1 MPEESALSVAF
12 KERYGPWAL
21 IAGGSEGIGEAFA
34 CQMAAVGMNIAV
46 LARREGPLD
55 SLAEKLRRDYRVQ
68 VRTLAVDLTAPDLL
82 TQVSAITG
90 DIEVGMLI
98 YNAGATIGYNR
109 FYDWNLEDL
118 DFMMRLNSLAPVHLA
133 HHFSQ
138 GMVKRGKGG
147 MMFLTS
153 AAAFAGSSHM
163 AIYPATKAF
172 DHLLA
177 EGLWHD
183 LKPAGIDCLSLVVGA
198 TKTPSHQH
206 VDFSKLNPALK
217 DGGAMACEDVA
228 REGLSKLGQYP
239 TWIVGEHNRAR
250 YPASFAQDRRQLIE
264 GMSMATAL
272 INDLEHVSA
281 FKP

>member
-1 MPEESALSVAF
+1 MSEPSVLSSKF

-34 CQMAAVGMNIAV
+34 CQLAEVGINIV
-46 LARREGPLD
+46 LLARREEPLQLL
-55 SLAEKLRRDYRVQ
+55 SEKLIRNYRVDI
-68 VRTLAVDLTAPDLL
+68 RTLSVDLTAPDLL
-82 TQVSAITG
+82 TQVDAITR

-109 FYDWNLEDL
+109 FNEWPLQAL
-118 DFMMRLNSLAPVHLA
+118 DFMMRLNCLAPVHLA

-138 GMVKRGKGG
+138 GMVKRCKGG
-147 MMFLTS
+147 MIFLTS

-172 DHLLA
+172 DHILG

-206 VDFSKLNPALK
+206 VDFSQLDPTVK
-217 DGGAMACEDVA
+217 DGGAMECEDVA
-228 REGLSKLGQYP
+228 REGLTKLGEYP
-239 TWIVGEHNRAR
+239 TWVVGEHNRAR
-250 YPASFAQDRRQLIE
+250 YPASYAQDRKQLIE
-264 GMSMATAL
+264 GMSRATAA
-272 INDLEHVSA
+272 INDLEHISA

>member
-1 MPEESALSVAF
+1 MPENTAISPDF
-12 KERYGPWAL
+12 KKRYGPWAL

-34 CQMAAVGMNIAV
+34 CQMAEVGLNIV
-46 LARREGPLD
+46 LLARREGPLHA
-55 SLAEKLRRDYRVQ
+55 LAEKLSRDYCVE

-82 TQVSAITG
+82 TRVDTLTG

-109 FYDWNLEDL
+109 FYDWPLEDL
-118 DFMMRLNSLAPVHLA
+118 DFMMRLNCLAPVHLA

-138 GMVKRGKGG
+138 AMVERGRGG

-198 TKTPSHQH
+198 TKTPSHRH

-228 REGLSKLGQYP
+228 REGLSKLGQFP

-250 YPASFAQDRRQLIE
+250 YPASYAQDRRALIE
-264 GMSMATAL
+264 GMSMATAA
-272 INDLEHVSA
+272 INGLEHISA
-281 FKP
+281 LQP

>member
-1 MPEESALSVAF
+1 MPKQSTISPEF
-12 KERYGPWAL
+12 KERYGPWAV

-34 CQMAAVGMNIAV
+34 CQMAEVGMNIV
-46 LARREGPLD
+46 LLARREGPLQT
-55 SLAEKLRRDYRVQ
+55 LADKLIRNYRVE
-68 VRTLAVDLTAPDLL
+68 VRTLAVDLAAPDLL
-82 TQVSAITG
+82 TRVGAVTG

-109 FYDWNLEDL
+109 FYDWAPEDL
-118 DFMMRLNSLAPVHLA
+118 DFMMRLNCLAPVHLA

-138 GMVKRGKGG
+138 DMVKRRKGG

-172 DHLLA
+172 DHILG

-183 LKPAGIDCLSLVVGA
+183 LKPVGIDCLSLVVGA
-198 TKTPSHQH
+198 TKTPSHQQL
-206 VDFSKLNPALK
+206 DFSKLDPAVK
-217 DGGAMACEDVA
+217 DGGAMECEDVA

-239 TWIVGEHNRAR
+239 TWVVGEHNRAR
-250 YPASFAQDRRQLIE
+250 YPANYAQDRKQLIE
-264 GMSMATAL
+264 GMSKATAI
-272 INDLEHVSA
+272 INDLEHISA
-281 FKP
+281 LGT